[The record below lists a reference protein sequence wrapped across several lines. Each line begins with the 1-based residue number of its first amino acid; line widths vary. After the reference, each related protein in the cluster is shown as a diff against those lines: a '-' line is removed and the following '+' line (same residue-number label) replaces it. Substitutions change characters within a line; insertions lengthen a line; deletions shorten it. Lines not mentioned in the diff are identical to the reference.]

1 MAERKDVAS
10 TQGATHSAGPYQV
23 YFAGGLFTQ
32 HDLATNV
39 LIKETVWRLSG
50 GRFQPHLPQSKEARD
65 LDRPDIEAFIR
76 NQDLLAVVRCDIILA
91 RFDGLELDSG
101 TVIEFAVAKAL
112 GKPTVILRSD
122 TRRLSGK
129 ALDDPYNLMLKGW
142 SRTLEIHTDS
152 FFSYADF
159 LSRKRQAQ
167 SDSNS
172 FQAAMEAE
180 LEAVKK
186 STDEIAVHIIAG
198 LEAVLKLKSPFPPEY
213 QEVVYKASRY
223 SPGSGFD
230 QLLTEDELAII
241 IQRLRNNGTL

>member
-1 MAERKDVAS
+1 MTERKAVGSSQEAM
-10 TQGATHSAGPYQV
+10 HSVGHFMV

-39 LIKETVWRLSG
+39 LIKEAVWRLSD
-50 GRFQPHLPQSKEARD
+50 GRFQAYLPQSKEARD
-65 LDRPDIEAFIR
+65 LDRPDIETFIR

-101 TVIEFAVAKAL
+101 TVIEFAMAKSL

-122 TRRLSGK
+122 TRRSSDK

-152 FFSYADF
+152 FLSYAGF

-167 SDSNS
+167 SDRES
-172 FQAAMEAE
+172 FQITMEAE
-180 LEAVKK
+180 LEAVQK
-186 STDEIAVHIIAG
+186 STDEIAAHIIAG

-213 QEVVYKASRY
+213 QEVVYRASRY
-223 SPGSGFD
+223 CPGSGFD

-241 IQRLRNNGTL
+241 IQRLRKNGTL